1 MYDEGNVEILLRKV
15 CKMHD
20 NKVNQV
26 LSKVKLHKGQPML
39 LKLLNNKDGIPQSS
53 LVKEL
58 EITPAT
64 VSAMVKRMEKSGF
77 IIRRRNSED
86 ERVSNVYLT
95 EAGRTVTSKL
105 ANFQGEMEN
114 LVFNGFSDEEKESF
128 SEYLYRI
135 IENLK

>member
-1 MYDEGNVEILLRKV
+1 MKKEEDTDLLLRKV
-15 CKMHD
+15 CKMHT

-26 LSKVKLHKGQPML
+26 LSKVKLHKGQPLL

-53 LVKEL
+53 IAKEL

-77 IIRRRNSED
+77 IVRRRNAED
-86 ERVSNVYLT
+86 ERVSNIYLT
-95 EAGRTVTSKL
+95 DEGRSLRTELNK
-105 ANFQGEMEN
+105 AQKEMEGI
-114 LVFNGFSDEEKESF
+114 VFKGFSDEEKETLSG
-128 SEYLYRI
+128 YLERM